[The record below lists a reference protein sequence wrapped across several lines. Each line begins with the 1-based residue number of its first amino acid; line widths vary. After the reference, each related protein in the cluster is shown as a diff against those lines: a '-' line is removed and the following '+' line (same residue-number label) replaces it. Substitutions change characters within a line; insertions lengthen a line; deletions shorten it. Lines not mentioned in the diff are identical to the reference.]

1 VRQIRMLRARRREL
15 ETGLRR
21 LPHGHE
27 GENSGYGQGAAYG
40 LPRQFPTLP
49 PSWADAVLCKH
60 CRTPLPPVATTPT
73 TPPPSDWLT
82 GFLVMLVIVFALVV
96 VGVLIVRFF

>member
-1 VRQIRMLRARRREL
+1 VQERVVRQIRMLRARRREL

-27 GENSGYGQGAAYG
+27 GGNSGYGQGVAYG

-49 PSWADAVLCKH
+49 GCEIGAIRLGAHTLYDYY
-60 CRTPLPPVATTPT
+60 
-73 TPPPSDWLT
+73 
-82 GFLVMLVIVFALVV
+82 
-96 VGVLIVRFF
+96 

>member
-27 GENSGYGQGAAYG
+27 GGNSGYGQGAAYG

-49 PSWADAVLCKH
+49 EYTDSLSSYSCINLLESNHGPEWLRA
-60 CRTPLPPVATTPT
+60 RTTCE
-73 TPPPSDWLT
+73 
-82 GFLVMLVIVFALVV
+82 G
-96 VGVLIVRFF
+96 